1 MTAGTR
7 RAVVTLSAV
16 AIGLVVLPLLMPG
29 GTLDLYPFAGN
40 RFPIH
45 PGFIDLA
52 TTVLAFALFALGF
65 NMLFGHLGELSFGH
79 AMFFAISA
87 YATALFT
94 KGYDVKVF
102 GHEFAFAGSTN
113 AALSLIVAMAL
124 VLVWAFLLA
133 RLIVPR
139 SSGIYFSMIT
149 LAFAQVI
156 YFVAFRWSDL
166 TGGEDGL
173 QAVSRP
179 QIPGTPAGWLGDAT
193 HVYAFAAVVAFL
205 GIAANYW
212 ILNSNFGSVLHAIR
226 ENKQR
231 ARFLGYDVDKYRV
244 NAFVISALFP
254 ALGGWLWTYFQ
265 QAINPDAS
273 SIDYSGRVVMMSLL
287 GGIHS
292 FVGPIV
298 GSLVYWDLQN
308 RVSGL
313 TVYWPASIGILFAV
327 FVIFAPDGI
336 AGAFARLRPKA
347 RK

>member
-1 MTAGTR
+1 LLTLG
-7 RAVVTLSAV
+7 VVV
-16 AIGLVVLPLLMPG
+16 IGLIVLPFLMPG

-40 RFPIH
+40 RFPFH
-45 PGFIDLA
+45 AGFIDLA
-52 TTVLAFALFALGF
+52 TTVLVFSLFALGF
-65 NMLFGHLGELSFGH
+65 NLLFGHLGELSFGH
-79 AMFFAISA
+79 AMFFAIAA

-94 KGYDVKVF
+94 KGFDV
-102 GHEFAFAGSTN
+102 AFAGHQFTFAGSGN
-113 AALSLIVAMAL
+113 PLLSFIVAMAL

-149 LAFAQVI
+149 LAFAQVV

-173 QAVSRP
+173 QGVMRP
-179 QIPGTPAGWLGDAT
+179 HLVATPVGWLQDSQ
-193 HVYAFAAVVAFL
+193 HVYVFAAVVAFF

-212 ILNSNFGSVLHAIR
+212 ILNSRFGSVLHAIR

-231 ARFLGYDVDKYRV
+231 AKFLGYDVDKYRI

-254 ALGGWLWTYFQ
+254 AVGGWLWTYFQ
-265 QAINPDAS
+265 QAVNPDS
-273 SIDYSGRVVMMSLL
+273 SSVDYSGRVVMMTLL

-292 FVGPIV
+292 FFGPML
-298 GSLVYWDLQN
+298 GAAVYWDLQN
-308 RVSGL
+308 RVSQL
-313 TVYWPASIGILFAV
+313 NPYWPAAIGIVFAV

-336 AGAFARLRPKA
+336 AGALERLRPKA
-347 RK
+347 RR